1 MARQGESDLMSMNGQ
16 WSRREALASA
26 GALWVIG
33 GVAGTAWAQ
42 SRPAPVF
49 TDAATLPM
57 IGRAFP
63 DHPSGWQRI
72 DPSVYPDLPPTVKER
87 LTHPAGLAVSFL
99 TNSPMIAARWC
110 VADTVQNDNL
120 TPIAQRGLDLYI
132 RRGNE
137 WVWAGVGHPDSGK
150 ACSEGKLVQNMDDSE
165 KECLLY
171 LPLYKELK
179 SLEIGVAPGSAL
191 KPAPNPFRKRLAIY
205 GSSIVQGAA
214 ASRPGMAYPARLSRH
229 LGLDVINLGVSGVAR
244 MEPAAARLVADVDA
258 DAYMLD
264 CVPNTNPDQIT
275 QRAGN
280 LIRAVRARRPHAPII
295 VVMSIIRELGH
306 FNQVWAKHV
315 ADQNAAMLAEVNKL
329 TDIRG
334 VTVIPAGE
342 LLGHDG
348 ESSVDGTH
356 PTDTG
361 FDRMLQVIEPVVA
374 TILKQHRIL

>member
-1 MARQGESDLMSMNGQ
+1 MDTNAQ
-16 WSRREALASA
+16 WSRREALMSA
-26 GALWVIG
+26 GAFWMIG
-33 GVAGTAWAQ
+33 GAAAPAWAQ
-42 SRPAPVF
+42 SAPQPVF

-63 DHPSGWQRI
+63 DRPSGWQRV
-72 DPSVYPDLPPTVKER
+72 DTAAYPDLPPAVKER
-87 LTHPAGLAVSFL
+87 LTHAAGLAISFV
-99 TNSPMIAARWC
+99 TDSPMIAARWC
-110 VADTVQNDNL
+110 TADAVQGANL

-132 RRGNE
+132 RRGGR
-137 WVWAGVGHPDSGK
+137 WLWAGVGRPGNDK
-150 ACSEGKLVQNMDDSE
+150 ACNEDKLVQNMAAGE

-179 SLEIGVAPGSAL
+179 NLEIGVAPGSTL
-191 KPAPNPFRKRLAIY
+191 KPAPNPFRKRVVIY

-214 ASRPGMAYPARLSRH
+214 ASRPGMAYPARLSRQ
-229 LGLDVINLGVSGVAR
+229 LGVDVVNLGVSGVAR
-244 MEPAAARLVADVDA
+244 MEPAAARLVADVEA

-264 CVPNTNPDQIT
+264 CVPNTNPGLIA

-280 LIRAVRARRPHAPII
+280 LIRTVRARRPKAPII

-315 ADQNAAMLAEVNKL
+315 ADQNATMLAEVNKL
-329 TDIRG
+329 TDLHDI
-334 VTVIPAGE
+334 TVIPADDM
-342 LLGHDG
+342 LGHDG

-356 PTDTG
+356 PSDIG

-374 TILKQHRIL
+374 DVLKKHGIL

>member
-1 MARQGESDLMSMNGQ
+1 MNGQ
-16 WSRREALASA
+16 WSRRDALAGA
-26 GALWVIG
+26 GAFWVIG
-33 GVAGTAWAQ
+33 GFANAVSAQ
-42 SRPAPVF
+42 SRPAPVY

-63 DHPSGWQRI
+63 DHPSGWQRV
-72 DPSVYPDLPPTVKER
+72 DTSVYPDLPAPVKER
-87 LTHPAGLAVSFL
+87 LTHSAGLAVSFL
-99 TNSPMIAARWC
+99 TDSPIITARWC
-110 VADTVQNDNL
+110 TADAIQDANL

-137 WVWAGVGHPDSGK
+137 WVWAGVGHPGYDK
-150 ACSEGKLVQNMDDSE
+150 ACNEDKLVQNMAAGE

-179 SLEIGVAPGSAL
+179 SLEIGVAPGSSL
-191 KPAPNPFRKRLAIY
+191 KPAANPFRKRVAIY

-229 LGLDVINLGVSGVAR
+229 LGVDVINLGVSGVAR
-244 MEPAAARLVADVDA
+244 MEPAAAQMVADVEA

-264 CVPNTNPDQIT
+264 CVPNSNPDQIAE
-275 QRAGN
+275 RAGN
-280 LIRAVRARRPHAPII
+280 LIRTVRARRPHAPII

-315 ADQNAAMLAEVNKL
+315 ADQNATMLTEVNKL
-329 TDIRG
+329 TDIRD
-334 VTVIPAGE
+334 VTVIPATD

-348 ESSVDGTH
+348 ETSVDGTH
-356 PTDTG
+356 PTDLG
-361 FDRMLQVIEPVVA
+361 FDRMLRVIEPVVA
-374 TILKQHRIL
+374 TVLKRHGIL